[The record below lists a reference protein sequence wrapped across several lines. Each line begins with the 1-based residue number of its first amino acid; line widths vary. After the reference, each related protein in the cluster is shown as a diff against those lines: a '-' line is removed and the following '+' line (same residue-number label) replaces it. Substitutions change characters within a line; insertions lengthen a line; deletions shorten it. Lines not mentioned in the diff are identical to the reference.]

1 MTGNENQQIID
12 LNQPCAK
19 YSKELTDK
27 LNYRI
32 HLEEIVRESSIS
44 LMTVDGPIDKKIES
58 ILKHLGEFS
67 KTDRSYIFLFSS
79 DGRFMSNTHEWC
91 ADSVSPE
98 KENLQNLPCEIF
110 PWWTM
115 KIKNREII
123 NIPEVNAL
131 GDYAADEKEILQAQA
146 IQSVVVVPLIV
157 NEKAIGFWGFDTV
170 TRLKDWENEDIAL
183 LQTVGN
189 IVANAIERHHRE
201 NEILKSELNYRTL
214 FEHSN
219 DGIFLLDLEGNHTRV
234 NKMAAQMLGYT
245 PEEIKGLSYK
255 DLVAPEEIGN
265 SEVMLSDIIK
275 GHIPTPYEKTM
286 LTKDGKRLPVEI
298 NLSLIKDEK
307 GQPAM
312 IQSVVRD
319 ISSRKTTQK
328 EIKRLS
334 FFKNSVFQIL
344 NETLSHDKVKP
355 PLRALLELN
364 LKVIESCDHGWVFE
378 MFNHQLVPILELGH
392 LKQNLPFEAIEGM
405 SKRLEIVDDVLILT
419 AIELFNGVKPDFID
433 EKIHFL
439 IIPIKSNEENS
450 IVFILKQ
457 ADITNH
463 FVNNDLQTGSF
474 LKKNLETM
482 LHRINLETSL
492 IDKQKQLT
500 KLANID
506 SLTGLYNRRRFDE
519 LATEYLEQGTHFTLL
534 YMDLNKFK
542 DINDTLGH
550 SAGDKMLREITNRI
564 KKTCEGQIIA
574 GRLGGDEF
582 GLLLPLSNKS
592 EIRRISTEILMVLKE
607 DYHIPGWYGR
617 IGASI
622 GIAMSPNDG
631 NNFEELLKNADIAMY
646 EAKYSKH
653 DFVFFNQ
660 DLSDQIRKKIEME
673 KEIEISLE
681 KNEFILYYQPIVK
694 TKSEGIKG
702 YEALVRWDHEERGVL
717 SPFHFLPFAEKTGLI
732 GRIDEKIRQM
742 AVRKLEEW
750 TFQEKDFTLSV
761 NVSAKEFLEAGFIQN
776 IEKLFEHH
784 EFDPGKL
791 IIEITENSFLED
803 YQETVRKIKHL
814 KKRGVLFSIDDF
826 GTGYSSLSYLR
837 KIPADFLKIDMEFVQ
852 NIHQNRVNRTIV
864 ESTIKLSHD
873 LGFQTICE
881 GVETR
886 EEFRILRKFNTDYVQ
901 GYLFGKPAPV

>member
-1 MTGNENQQIID
+1 MAGNGKHQINNTNQA
-12 LNQPCAK
+12 CTECT
-19 YSKELTDK
+19 KELTDK

-44 LMTVDGPIDKKIES
+44 LMRVDDPIDKKIEG
-58 ILKHLGEFS
+58 ILKRLGEFS
-67 KTDRSYIFLFSS
+67 KTDRSYIFLFSP
-79 DGRFMSNTHEWC
+79 DGRFMNNTHEWC
-91 ADSVSPE
+91 ADGISPE

-110 PWWTM
+110 PWWTK
-115 KIKNREII
+115 KIKNGEII
-123 NIPEVNAL
+123 NIPEVSAL
-131 GDYAADEKEILQAQA
+131 AAIAPDEKEILQAQA
-146 IQSVVVVPLIV
+146 IQSVVVVPLLV
-157 NEKAIGFWGFDTV
+157 NEKAIGFWGFDAV
-170 TRLKDWENEDIAL
+170 THKKDWENEDIAL

-189 IVANAIERHHRE
+189 IVANAIERHRRE
-201 NEILKSELNYRTL
+201 NEILKNELNYRTL

-219 DGIFLLDLEGNHTRV
+219 DGIFLLNFEGKHTRV
-234 NKMAAQMLGYT
+234 NKKAAQMLGYT
-245 PEEIKGLSYK
+245 PEEIQGLSYK

-265 SEVMLSDIIK
+265 SEVMLSEVIN
-275 GHIPTPYEKTM
+275 GHIPAPYEKTM

-344 NETLSHDKVKP
+344 NETLSHDKAKP

-364 LKVIESCDHGWVFE
+364 LKVIDSCDHGWVFE
-378 MFNHQLVPILELGH
+378 MFNHQLIPILELGL
-392 LKQNLPFEAIEGM
+392 LKQNLPFEAVEVM
-405 SKRLEIVDDVLILT
+405 SNRLKTIDEVVILK
-419 AIELFNGVKPDFID
+419 ARELFDGIKPDFID
-433 EKIHFL
+433 KKFHFL
-439 IIPIKSNEENS
+439 IIPIKSHEENS

-457 ADITNH
+457 ADIANN
-463 FVNNDLQTGSF
+463 FVNNDLQTGAF

-492 IDKQKQLT
+492 MDKQKQLT

-506 SLTGLYNRRRFDE
+506 SLTGLYNRRRFGE
-519 LATEYLEQGTHFTLL
+519 LATEYLEKGTHFTLL

-550 SAGDKMLREITNRI
+550 SAGDKMLREITDRI
-564 KKTCEGQIIA
+564 KNTCKGKIIA

-582 GLLLPLSNKS
+582 GLLLPLSDEK
-592 EIRRISTEILMVLKE
+592 EIRRISAEILKVLGK
-607 DYHIPGWYGR
+607 DYQIPGWYGR

-622 GIAMSPNDG
+622 GIALYPKDG
-631 NNFEELLKNADIAMY
+631 NCFEELLKNADIAMY

-660 DLSDQIRKKIEME
+660 ELSDQIRKKIEME
-673 KEIEISLE
+673 KEIEVSLK

-694 TKSEGIKG
+694 TKNEHIKG
-702 YEALVRWDHEERGVL
+702 YEALVRWDHEERGIL
-717 SPFHFLPFAEKTGLI
+717 SPFHFLPFAERTGLI

-761 NVSAKEFLEAGFIQN
+761 NVSAKEFLEEGFIDN

-814 KKRGVLFSIDDF
+814 KKHGVLFSIDDF

-852 NIHQNRVNRTIV
+852 NIQENRVNRTIV

-881 GVETR
+881 GVETQ

-901 GYLFGKPAPV
+901 GYLFGKPAPL

>member
-1 MTGNENQQIID
+1 MTGNDNQPANNRNQQCIE
-12 LNQPCAK
+12 C
-19 YSKELTDK
+19 SKELTDK

-32 HLEEIVRESSIS
+32 HLETIVRESSIS
-44 LMTVDGPIDKKIES
+44 LMTVDSPIDQKIAA
-58 ILKHLGEFS
+58 ILKRLGEFS
-67 KTDRSYIFLFSS
+67 KTDRSYIFLFSP
-79 DGRFMSNTHEWC
+79 DGGFMSNTHEWC
-91 ADSVSPE
+91 AEAISPE

-110 PWWTM
+110 PWWTK
-115 KIKNREII
+115 KIKNGEII
-123 NIPEVNAL
+123 NIPEVSAL

-146 IQSVVVVPLIV
+146 IQSVVVVPLMV
-157 NEKAIGFWGFDTV
+157 NEKAIGFWGFDAV
-170 TRLKDWENEDIAL
+170 RQLKDWENEDITL

-189 IVANAIERHHRE
+189 IVAYAIERHHRE
-201 NEILKSELNYRTL
+201 MEILKSELNYRTL

-234 NKMAAQMLGYT
+234 NKKAAQMLGYT
-245 PEEIKGLSYK
+245 PKEIQGLSYK

-265 SEVMLSDIIK
+265 SEVLLSEVIN
-275 GHIPTPYEKTM
+275 GHIPPPYEKTM
-286 LTKDGKRLPVEI
+286 LTKVGKRLPVEI

-307 GQPAM
+307 GTPVM
-312 IQSVVRD
+312 IQSVVRN

-328 EIKRLS
+328 EIKRLN

-344 NETLSHDKVKP
+344 NETLSHDKAKP

-364 LKVIESCDHGWVFE
+364 LKVIDSCDHGWVFE
-378 MFNHQLVPILELGH
+378 MFNHQLIPILELGQ
-392 LKQNLPFEAIEGM
+392 LKQNLPFETVEGM
-405 SKRLEIVDDVLILT
+405 SNRLKTIDDVAILK
-419 AIELFNGVKPDFID
+419 AMELFDGVKPDFI
-433 EKIHFL
+433 EERIHFL
-439 IIPIKSNEENS
+439 IIPIKSNNENS

-457 ADITNH
+457 AVVANNFID
-463 FVNNDLQTGSF
+463 NDLQTGSF

-482 LHRINLETSL
+482 LHRIILETSL
-492 IDKQKQLT
+492 MDKQKQLI

-506 SLTGLYNRRRFDE
+506 SLTGLYNRRKFGE
-519 LATEYLEQGTHFTLL
+519 LATEYLEKGTHFTLL

-550 SAGDKMLREITNRI
+550 SAGDKMLSEITRRI
-564 KKTCEGQIIA
+564 KRVCKGKIIA

-582 GLLLPLSNKS
+582 GLLLPLSDER
-592 EIRRISTEILMVLKE
+592 EIKRISTEILKVLGK
-607 DYHIPGWYGR
+607 DYQIPGWYGR

-622 GIAMSPNDG
+622 GIALYPKDG
-631 NNFEELLKNADIAMY
+631 NSFEELLKNADIAMY
-646 EAKYSKH
+646 EAKSSKH

-660 DLSDQIRKKIEME
+660 KLSEQIRKKIEME
-673 KEIEISLE
+673 KEIEVSLK

-694 TKSEGIKG
+694 TKSERIKG
-702 YEALVRWDHEERGVL
+702 YEALVRWDHKERGVL
-717 SPFHFLPFAEKTGLI
+717 SPFHFLPFAERTGLI
-732 GRIDEKIRQM
+732 GKIDEKIREM
-742 AVRKLEEW
+742 AVKKLEEW
-750 TFQEKDFTLSV
+750 TLGENDFTLSV
-761 NVSAKEFLEAGFIQN
+761 NVSAKEFLEVGFIQK

-784 EFDPGKL
+784 EFDPGRL

-837 KIPADFLKIDMEFVQ
+837 KIPADFLKIDMEFIQ
-852 NIHQNRVNRTIV
+852 NIHENRVNRTIV

-901 GYLFGKPAPV
+901 GYLFGKPAPL